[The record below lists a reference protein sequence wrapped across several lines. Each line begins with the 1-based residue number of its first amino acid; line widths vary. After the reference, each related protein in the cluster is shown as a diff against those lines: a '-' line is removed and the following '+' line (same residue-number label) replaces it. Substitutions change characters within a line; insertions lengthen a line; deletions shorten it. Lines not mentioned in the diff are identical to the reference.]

1 MPGRLVADLIGSE
14 TFSLPGS
21 SMVLD
26 AARLMA
32 EKRIGA
38 LLVVEEGRL
47 KGIFSERDALFRV
60 LALGRDPGITPI
72 SGVMTPT
79 PKTVRPDASAV
90 SALLMMRDGEFRH
103 LPVVESGEVLGVI
116 SLRDFMGAE
125 LQEVDEQLL
134 YAVE

>member
-1 MPGRLVADLIGSE
+1 MPRRKVADLISGDAI
-14 TFSLPGS
+14 SLPGS

-26 AARLMA
+26 AARLMV
-32 EKRIGA
+32 ERKIGA

-60 LALGRDPGITPI
+60 LALGRDPGITPL
-72 SGVMTPT
+72 SGVMTPM
-79 PKTVRPDASAV
+79 PKTVTPDMSAV

-103 LPVVESGEVLGVI
+103 LPVVDSGEVLGVI

-125 LQEVDEQLL
+125 LQEVDQQLL